1 MLARRALRTQSF
13 AQRYLV
19 MPVLRVGNAGPKGQ
33 GLFAGERI
41 SRGTII
47 TCMVNPVAYRR
58 SPAREAW
65 FPRAWHEA
73 IMARELSQ
81 EPWWKFLLSVFVLA
95 IVQSLRALWSR
106 IRGGEGPG
114 ESEDDEED
122 DTEDE
127 REEIYILDTWM
138 VRKGQRPR
146 KAFWYFMNHASQGEA
161 NAEKRDLRMVRP
173 FQAEAAPGKGAQ
185 FSPVTGA
192 DQGCYTIC
200 WEALRTIE
208 QGEEITYFYGAATG
222 EAWTP
227 APVDTRSTRPAQ
239 SPARRR
245 R

>member
-1 MLARRALRTQSF
+1 
-13 AQRYLV
+13 
-19 MPVLRVGNAGPKGQ
+19 MPALRVGDAGPKGQ

-41 SRGTII
+41 SCGTII

-81 EPWWKFLLSVFVLA
+81 ESSWKCLLSALVLA
-95 IVQSLRALWSR
+95 IVQSLCALVWSR
-106 IRGGEGPG
+106 PGEG
-114 ESEDDEED
+114 EDDED
-122 DTEDE
+122 DDADDE

-138 VRKGQRPR
+138 VQKGQRPR

-161 NAEKRDLRMVRP
+161 NAVKRDLRLVRP
-173 FQAEAAPGKGAQ
+173 FRAEAAPGKGAQ

-200 WEALRTIE
+200 WEALSDIE
-208 QGEEITYFYGAATG
+208 QGEEITYFYGAATD

-227 APVDTRSTRPAQ
+227 APVDTRTRPAQ

>member
-1 MLARRALRTQSF
+1 MPALC
-13 AQRYLV
+13 
-19 MPVLRVGNAGPKGQ
+19 VGDAGPKGQ

-47 TCMVNPVAYRR
+47 TCMVKPVAYRR
-58 SPAREAW
+58 SPAHEEW

-73 IMARELSQ
+73 IMAREVAQ
-81 EPWWKFLLSVFVLA
+81 EPPWRFLLSVFVLA
-95 IVQSLRALWSR
+95 IVQSLCALWSPSPKSK
-106 IRGGEGPG
+106 EGPG

-127 REEIYILDTWM
+127 REEVYILDTWM
-138 VRKGQRPR
+138 VRKGRRPR

-173 FQAEAAPGKGAQ
+173 FRAEAAPGKGAQ

-208 QGEEITYFYGAATG
+208 QGEEITYFYGEATG

-227 APVDTRSTRPAQ
+227 APVNTRTRPAQ
-239 SPARRR
+239 SPTRRR

>member
-1 MLARRALRTQSF
+1 
-13 AQRYLV
+13 
-19 MPVLRVGNAGPKGQ
+19 MPALRVGDAGPKGQ

-47 TCMVNPVAYRR
+47 TCMVNPVACRR
-58 SPAREAW
+58 SPAHEAW

-95 IVQSLRALWSR
+95 IVQSLCALWSPSPETE
-106 IRGGEGPG
+106 EGPDEG
-114 ESEDDEED
+114 DDDEGD
-122 DTEDE
+122 DTDYE

-138 VRKGQRPR
+138 VQKGKRPR

-161 NAEKRDLRMVRP
+161 NAVKRDLRMVRP

-192 DQGCYTIC
+192 D
-200 WEALRTIE
+200 
-208 QGEEITYFYGAATG
+208 
-222 EAWTP
+222 
-227 APVDTRSTRPAQ
+227 
-239 SPARRR
+239 
-245 R
+245 